1 MPVAFIIK
9 VSGVSNS
16 VTPPSGNVELMWAT
30 RIVRTRSAFAAIR
43 STVAAPIN
51 GSYCSSE

>member
-16 VTPPSGNVELMWAT
+16 VTPPSWNVELMWAT